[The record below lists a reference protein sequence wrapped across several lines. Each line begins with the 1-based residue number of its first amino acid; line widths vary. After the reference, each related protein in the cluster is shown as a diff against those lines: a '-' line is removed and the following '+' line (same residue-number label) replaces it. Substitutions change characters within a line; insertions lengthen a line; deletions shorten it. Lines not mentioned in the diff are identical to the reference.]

1 MLVVRPINVWICT
14 LNSPL
19 NWRQKLFVSWI
30 APKGII
36 SASVASLF
44 SILLTERGIN
54 GGDAIKAL
62 VFLTIIL
69 TVMLQGLTA
78 RWLVGVLGLEAT
90 TATGVLIVGSNPLSR
105 LIAQLFQD
113 RGEAVVMIDTD
124 AESCRL
130 AENQGVKVFLSS
142 ALDTEV
148 LEEAGLESMG
158 TFLTMTSNGEVN
170 MVLAQ
175 RAMEEFEPPP
185 ALWPCYL
192 GRRPEPPPIRQKFVR
207 RSPRISP

>member
-1 MLVVRPINVWICT
+1 
-14 LNSPL
+14 
-19 NWRQKLFVSWI
+19 
-30 APKGII
+30 
-36 SASVASLF
+36 
-44 SILLTERGIN
+44 
-54 GGDAIKAL
+54 
-62 VFLTIIL
+62 
-69 TVMLQGLTA
+69 MLQGLTA

-175 RAMEEFEPPP
+175 RAMEEFEPPHSGLATSGEDRNP
-185 ALWPCYL
+185 H
-192 GRRPEPPPIRQKFVR
+192 Q
-207 RSPRISP
+207 